1 MDLAPQVKP
10 TMVNH
15 PRWRMKQFR
24 FEKCKYHQDVPM
36 LCIYGNWSTKPM
48 RTPFVEYSFHRPI
61 LSIFLPPILLLNCKF
76 PNDSDKCLKSYLII
90 RGTFWNVWNME
101 DSTERSSGHVL
112 PTGHCYAPAKVQYLA
127 ILAISLLG
135 RKILCQCSQL
145 VTIFKK

>member
-48 RTPFVEYSFHRPI
+48 RTPFVEYILPSPNFYQYPI
-61 LSIFLPPILLLNCKF
+61 PQSCFPNCKF
-76 PNDSDKCLKSYLII
+76 LNDSDKYLKLHLII
-90 RGTFWNVWNME
+90 RGTFEMCGTWKIGPREASAMYCPQGIAMLLQKCNIW
-101 DSTERSSGHVL
+101 L
-112 PTGHCYAPAKVQYLA
+112 L
-127 ILAISLLG
+127 LAISPLG
-135 RKILCQCSQL
+135 SKILCQYSHL
-145 VTIFKK
+145 VKI